1 MDFGQ
6 AATLSLVMLFNYP
19 ITFTTTLKRKEFSKL
34 LLIPMQSLKIF
45 CLASNNAIVW
55 KWKRFG
61 SKSKLESF
69 LKMFDQARFWKPNQ
83 TTSTWV
89 FLCLN
94 DGEFVNLVN
103 AQAICFVLCYIQAI
117 ILIIFFL

>member
-1 MDFGQ
+1 MPLYGSGKD
-6 AATLSLVMLFNYP
+6 LVTNLN
-19 ITFTTTLKRKEFSKL
+19 
-34 LLIPMQSLKIF
+34 
-45 CLASNNAIVW
+45 
-55 KWKRFG
+55 
-61 SKSKLESF
+61 LESF
-69 LKMFDQARFWKPNQ
+69 LKTFDQAKFWKPNQ